1 MKSSYTQYIF
11 SMKKHLLTAFFSLF
25 LFSVGFSQISDKAK
39 LDEYFNVLEKNNKF
53 MGSVA
58 VSKNG
63 TLLYQRSVGFSDVE
77 GNKKANEASTY
88 RIGSISKTFTAVLV
102 MKAVEQQ
109 LISLDQTIESYFP
122 TIKNA
127 NSITIRHL
135 LSHRSGIHNFTD
147 DKDYLTWNT
156 QLQTEKALM
165 ERLSALGSDFQPN
178 SKFSYSNS
186 NYVLLTF
193 LLEKVMKDTY
203 PSLLQKNILRPIG
216 LKNTY
221 VGGKVDVTK
230 NESKSYTYRDGWKAE
245 SETDMSIPLGAGAI
259 VSNPTDINRFSEA
272 LFNGKIIQ
280 PESLAIMTNMK
291 DNYGLGLFIIPFYD
305 KQGYGHTGGIDGFS
319 SVFSY
324 FPEDKIG
331 YSLTSNG
338 TNFNNNDISIAVL
351 SAVFDK
357 RFEIPSL
364 TSFVLASEELDQY
377 IGLYS
382 SSSLPVKITISKEG
396 KLLLA
401 QVTGQPSFPLE
412 PTAKHQFQFIQA
424 GVKIEFIP
432 EKKNLILQQGAG
444 RYTFTKE

>member
-1 MKSSYTQYIF
+1 
-11 SMKKHLLTAFFSLF
+11 
-25 LFSVGFSQISDKAK
+25 
-39 LDEYFNVLEKNNKF
+39 
-53 MGSVA
+53 
-58 VSKNG
+58 
-63 TLLYQRSVGFSDVE
+63 
-77 GNKKANEASTY
+77 
-88 RIGSISKTFTAVLV
+88 
-102 MKAVEQQ
+102 
-109 LISLDQTIESYFP
+109 
-122 TIKNA
+122 
-127 NSITIRHL
+127 
-135 LSHRSGIHNFTD
+135 
-147 DKDYLTWNT
+147 
-156 QLQTEKALM
+156 
-165 ERLSALGSDFQPN
+165 
-178 SKFSYSNS
+178 
-186 NYVLLTF
+186 F

-216 LKNTY
+216 LQNTY
-221 VGGKVDVTK
+221 VGGRVDVSK
-230 NESKSYTYRDGWKAE
+230 NECKSYSYRNGWKAE

-280 PESLAIMTNMK
+280 PESLAIMTSMK
-291 DNYGLGLFIIPFYD
+291 DNYGLGLIVIPFYD
-305 KQGYGHTGGIDGFS
+305 KKGYGHTGGIDGFS

-357 RFEIPSL
+357 PFEIPSF
-364 TSFVLASEELDQY
+364 TSFELTSEELDQY
-377 IGLYS
+377 IGIYS

-401 QVTGQPSFPLE
+401 QASGQPSFPLE

>member
-1 MKSSYTQYIF
+1 
-11 SMKKHLLTAFFSLF
+11 MKKHVLTAFFSLF
-25 LFSVGFSQISDKAK
+25 LFSVAFSQISDNAK

-109 LISLDQTIESYFP
+109 MISLDQTIESYFP

-230 NESKSYTYRDGWKAE
+230 NESKSYTYRNGWKAE

-291 DNYGLGLFIIPFYD
+291 DNYGLGLFIIPFFD
-305 KQGYGHTGGIDGFS
+305 KKGYGHTGGIDGFS